1 MRPHQTL
8 EGKPSVSRRI
18 DVGVKKA
25 CLAPKRG
32 LKVGGGCRSTNT
44 EDGSQVFSLPEA
56 RSFRRNPERDNHA
69 IGVHALQFSSE
80 VLVVREFVFM
90 CFLSGRSM
98 FRNEKNRGMV
108 LMSPLRGGLFSSLL
122 PRTPTGDWE
131 PAREPLSPL
140 GVPGQGP
147 AWFQLS

>member
-80 VLVVREFVFM
+80 VLLVREFVFM
-90 CFLSGRSM
+90 CFLSGRST
-98 FRNEKNRGMV
+98 FRNEKKSGCGGIGLV
-108 LMSPLRGGLFSSLL
+108 LSATPPADALL
-122 PRTPTGDWE
+122 LSRL
-131 PAREPLSPL
+131 LSPL
-140 GVPGQGP
+140 GVTP
-147 AWFQLS
+147 LVLEL